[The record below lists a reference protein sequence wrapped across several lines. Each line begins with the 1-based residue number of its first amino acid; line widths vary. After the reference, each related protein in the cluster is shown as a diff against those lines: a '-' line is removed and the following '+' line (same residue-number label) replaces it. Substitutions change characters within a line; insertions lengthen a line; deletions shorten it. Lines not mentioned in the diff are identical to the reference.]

1 MSEQYI
7 KFDQLPKRVLLDVL
21 SLACLFNLFGTIMFY
36 EAMRGNLSEDG
47 QSEREKEMGSFK
59 TKIKGPSLQL
69 SVTVILKLGSRV
81 KLPTELQ
88 K

>member
-1 MSEQYI
+1 MR
-7 KFDQLPKRVLLDVL
+7 PW
-21 SLACLFNLFGTIMFY
+21 
-36 EAMRGNLSEDG
+36 RGNLSEDG

-59 TKIKGPSLQL
+59 TKTKGLSLQL
-69 SVTVILKLGSRV
+69 SITVILKLGSRV

>member
-1 MSEQYI
+1 
-7 KFDQLPKRVLLDVL
+7 
-21 SLACLFNLFGTIMFY
+21 MFY

>member
-1 MSEQYI
+1 M
-7 KFDQLPKRVLLDVL
+7 FFPLHACLTFLVL
-21 SLACLFNLFGTIMFY
+21 SCFMRPW
-36 EAMRGNLSEDG
+36 RGNLSEDG

-59 TKIKGPSLQL
+59 TRTKGLSLQL
-69 SVTVILKLGSRV
+69 SITVILKLGSRV